1 MLSDNRTNGRSLEK
15 RSQADRHEDGLHGR
29 NVVRLHTIILIYHKP
44 KAWHV
49 TNMPREV
56 CLKHR
61 KIRREIIQ
69 RVRVLQPDWQ
79 WCLFSL
85 VQKHH
90 AAIVQQ

>member
-1 MLSDNRTNGRSLEK
+1 MLPDDRTNGRVKEAH
-15 RSQADRHEDGLHGR
+15 SQAVRHEDGPRGR
-29 NVVRLHTIILIYHKP
+29 NAVRRHAIILIYHKL
-44 KAWHV
+44 KAWYV

-61 KIRREIIQ
+61 KIRREIFQ

-85 VQKHH
+85 VQSSGGGL
-90 AAIVQQ
+90 